1 MSPDRFDLSGRVAI
15 VTGATQGMGEAC
27 ADRFAASGARL
38 VITSRSEAALA
49 AKAAELNG
57 RYGAGEAIAVTKAG
71 DLADKPHLA
80 GLVELA
86 ITRFGKVTTLLC
98 SPSIRPWIGP
108 SIETPDE
115 VLDEQLTYIFKSR
128 FWLSSMAIPHM
139 IAAGGGSLI
148 YIGSGSPFESTTER
162 SSSTIARA
170 AEVQMMKNFAAEFGR
185 NNVRANIVAPG
196 MVNSSGSRKLFDH
209 PNGAQRI
216 AGLPMR
222 RGGRPDEIASAAA
235 FLASD
240 ASSFTTGAVIPV
252 DGGRL
257 LHAVDG
263 MLTGAFG
270 GPDQVGA
277 RRDD

>member
-1 MSPDRFDLSGRVAI
+1 MSPDRFDLSDRVAI
-15 VTGATQGMGEAC
+15 VTGATQGMGAAC
-27 ADRFAASGARL
+27 AERFAASGAKL
-38 VITSRSEAALA
+38 VITSRTSDTLEE
-49 AKAAELNG
+49 KAHVLNE
-57 RYGAGEAIAVTKAG
+57 RYGGGETIAVARPG
-71 DLADKPHLA
+71 DLADKAHLA
-80 GLVELA
+80 ALVTLA
-86 ITRFGKVTTLLC
+86 VERFSTVTTVLC
-98 SPSIRPWIGP
+98 SPTIRPWIGS

-115 VLDEQLTYIFKSR
+115 ILDEQLTYIFKSR
-128 FWLSSMAIPHM
+128 FWLSSKAIPHM

-162 SSSTIARA
+162 SSQAIARA

-185 NNVRANIVAPG
+185 DNVRANIIAPG
-196 MVNSSGSRKLFDH
+196 MINSSGSQALFNH
-209 PNGAQRI
+209 PNGAARI
-216 AGLPMR
+216 ERLPMR
-222 RGGRPDEIASAAA
+222 RGGRVDEIAAVAA

-270 GPDQVGA
+270 KSEA
-277 RRDD
+277 NHK